1 MTRRTVPSRAR
12 PRRDGFTLLEVM
24 LALALSGLIVIGVFG
39 LMSMMQLSDAA
50 QTIRFNTIFDRGEA
64 QNVLRTSM
72 RRLFAAEP
80 LPEPAPGT
88 QPPTGDQAAAD
99 QASEQEPT
107 RDEARAERDEEK
119 RGPGA
124 SERDDMADIVRKT
137 LGDSELAK
145 RLLGSLNENDPPHF
159 QLYYPSSGSDLA
171 PGFPRLE
178 LVLTESPVPITPLIG
193 EGGAPAVF
201 RTTDSLVRGAVE
213 FATDDPAAQTAV
225 MRWRPIDPPG
235 MPVTLLTGIEHA
247 RFTVLPKKANGTE
260 WTDLW
265 AAYLQR
271 DYPVAFRAELWVQ
284 GGDFIDWL
292 FETTVL
298 QPTSTNAPLTAPR

>member
-1 MTRRTVPSRAR
+1 MSRA
-12 PRRDGFTLLEVM
+12 PHAFTLLEVM
-24 LALALSGLIVIGVFG
+24 LALALSGLVVIGVFG

-50 QTIRFNTIFDRGEA
+50 QTVRFNTIYDRAEA

-80 LPEPAPGT
+80 LPEPTPGT
-88 QPPTGDQAAAD
+88 QPAD
-99 QASEQEPT
+99 QPEGEEPAEDEEQSQ
-107 RDEARAERDEEK
+107 DEARAEREEEK
-119 RGPGA
+119 RGPG
-124 SERDDMADIVRKT
+124 SGERDDMADIVRKT

-145 RLLGSLNENDPPHF
+145 RLLGSLNDNDPPHF
-159 QLYYPSSGSDLA
+159 QLYYPSGGSDLA

-178 LVLTESPVPITPLIG
+178 LVLTESPVPITPLIADD
-193 EGGAPAVF
+193 GAPAAF

-213 FATDDPAAQTAV
+213 FASDDPSAETAV

-235 MPVTLLTGIEHA
+235 RPITLLTGIEHA

-260 WTDLW
+260 WTELW

-271 DYPVAFRAELWVQ
+271 DYPVAIRVELWVQ
-284 GGDFIDWL
+284 GSDFIDWL